1 MRKLLLCDLD
11 TVLLYSKKLV
21 KKCPPFHSWKLL
33 TGVLRIN
40 FLMEIVKVLSI
51 CSTNKLFTR
60 WESFCFATLI
70 QSCSI
75 VNSWLTNAPLSF
87 MKTSNRGTE
96 NAFFN
101 GNVEEVLSICSTNNS
116 TGSQLYLSLITE
128 HTRYVSGENR
138 NSTTLDKLLH
148 GMTKTSLSRTETEEE
163 WVKSPP
169 ALLFPLPHRHQGENA
184 GWTIL
189 AI

>member
-1 MRKLLLCDLD
+1 MQERENAFFKHLKTGITIIHEMRKLLLCDLD

-33 TGVLRIN
+33 TGVLRIY

-101 GNVEEVLSICSTNNS
+101 GNVEEVLSICPTNNS
-116 TGSQLYLSLITE
+116 TRVPVIFVSNYRAHSLCI
-128 HTRYVSGENR
+128 
-138 NSTTLDKLLH
+138 
-148 GMTKTSLSRTETEEE
+148 
-163 WVKSPP
+163 
-169 ALLFPLPHRHQGENA
+169 
-184 GWTIL
+184 GWK
-189 AI
+189 